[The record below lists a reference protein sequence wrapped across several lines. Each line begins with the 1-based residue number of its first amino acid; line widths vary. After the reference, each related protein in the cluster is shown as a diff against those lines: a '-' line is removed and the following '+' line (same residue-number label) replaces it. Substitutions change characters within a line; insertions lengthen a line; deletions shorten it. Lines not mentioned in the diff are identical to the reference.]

1 MEIKSMFDI
10 VYPFVSINNENPDEN
25 EEIMQEN
32 INNISNFLSKIKLH
46 NIINLDDK
54 IRNQFI
60 FLVFQEKK
68 PNVFDTNNPEKLEDF
83 TIMHMFNKIYS
94 NKDKTWHTDNIRY
107 INSFFFSDAMLCENK
122 YDWYQIDKNSLIN
135 NNLDNS
141 TNQNDSQND
150 NLNSDNSDNQS
161 DSNNYI
167 DLDNIDFLKNIT
179 PEYNENDNINLTL
192 ENIYDERYYVE
203 DDLPYIL
210 HQDSIAI
217 ADWELLMRLKNL
229 RNGVYFN
236 PKDIRWLCLLN
247 TLMSSEI
254 GSQGTLVKYAKSKD
268 YQKLKIIGTYLVETT
283 TPSIFNNIFN
293 ETVSL
298 SIQCDE
304 CSNKICESLEGEFWH
319 NHEYGDLCD
328 ICYQNKKEREFMRL
342 NYLKRQMLIEGKKV
356 IFKKELERTKNR
368 LQKRKV
374 KPLTQKKRLQ
384 LLENINKQLQNN
396 VAVFDNNYCSIC
408 MDVLSK
414 DISAGKCGHCFHT
427 SCINQMDNYECPLC
441 RKVTSFFKLYL
452 NE

>member
-1 MEIKSMFDI
+1 MEIKNMFDV
-10 VYPFVSINNENPDEN
+10 VYPFVSINNENPDET
-25 EEIMQEN
+25 EEVMQK
-32 INNISNFLSKIKLH
+32 NISNISIFLSKLKLH
-46 NIINLDDK
+46 NMIDLDPK

-68 PNVFDTNNPEKLEDF
+68 PNVFDTNNPDKLEEF
-83 TIMHMFNKIYS
+83 TIMHLFNKIYDI
-94 NKDKTWHTDNIRY
+94 NDKTWHNNNIRY
-107 INSFFFSDAMLCENK
+107 INSFFFSDSISCDNK
-122 YDWYQIDKNSLIN
+122 YDWYQIDKNNIIDNKEARLI
-135 NNLDNS
+135 
-141 TNQNDSQND
+141 SQN
-150 NLNSDNSDNQS
+150 NSNINDINTQINT
-161 DSNNYI
+161 NNDYL

-179 PEYNENDNINLTL
+179 PEYNENDNINLNL
-192 ENIYDERYYVE
+192 ENIYDEKYYVE

-210 HQDSIAI
+210 HEEAIPI
-217 ADWELLMRLKNL
+217 ADWELLLRLKNL
-229 RNGVYFN
+229 RNGFYFN
-236 PKDIRWLCLLN
+236 PKDIRWMCVLN

-254 GSQGTLVKYAKSKD
+254 GNQGKLVKYAKSKD
-268 YQKLKIIGTYLVETT
+268 YQKLKIIGTYLVETNT
-283 TPSIFNNIFN
+283 KSIFNNIFN

-319 NHEYGDLCD
+319 NHHFGDLCD

-342 NYLKRQMLIEGKKV
+342 TYLKRQILIQGKKV
-356 IFKKELERTKNR
+356 IFKKELEKTKKR
-368 LQKRKV
+368 LLKRKV

-427 SCINQMDNYECPLC
+427 NCINQMDNYECPLC

>member
-1 MEIKSMFDI
+1 MEIKSMFDV
-10 VYPFVSINNENPDEN
+10 VYPFVSVNNENPSVT

-32 INNISNFLSKIKLH
+32 INNISKFLSEVKLH
-46 NIINLDDK
+46 NIIELHPK
-54 IRNQFI
+54 IRDQFI

-68 PNVFDTNNPEKLEDF
+68 PNVFNTTNPDKLEDF
-83 TIMHMFNKIYS
+83 TIMHLFNKTYD
-94 NKDKTWHTDNIRY
+94 NNDKIWQSHNIRY
-107 INSFFFSDAMLCENK
+107 INSFFFSDAISCDNK
-122 YDWYQIDKNSLIN
+122 YDWYQIDKKSMIN
-135 NNLDNS
+135 NAHSKEDGLIDNNNNS
-141 TNQNDSQND
+141 ETHSEGNDYCQ
-150 NLNSDNSDNQS
+150 
-161 DSNNYI
+161 

-179 PEYNENDNINLTL
+179 PIYNENDNINLTL

-210 HQDSIAI
+210 HEEAI
-217 ADWELLMRLKNL
+217 EIGDWELLLRLKNL

-236 PKDIRWLCLLN
+236 PKDIRWMCVLN

-254 GSQGTLVKYAKSKD
+254 GNQGKLVKYAKSKD
-268 YQKLKIIGTYLVETT
+268 YQKLKIIGTYLVETNT
-283 TPSIFNNIFN
+283 KSIFNNIFN

-319 NHEYGDLCD
+319 NHHFGDLCD

-342 NYLKRQMLIEGKKV
+342 TYLKRQILIQGKKV
-356 IFKKELERTKNR
+356 IFKKELEKTKKR
-368 LQKRKV
+368 LLKRKV